1 MRGILYTSKFDIN
14 NLNIKSRKDITMNNI
29 FNIAQNYL
37 KNVDIQH
44 IRMTFL
50 DKGEPLEI
58 NDEFINTLADD
69 KQLAIETVNANHQPP
84 HVIRWAGS
92 YISNLESCAS
102 NDMFENQLS
111 KILGIR
117 NIDTKHG
124 WDGNDDVKNEPYE
137 YKPTKITGKNYMG
150 SPVNINDD
158 SDKKINNISKQKKDY
173 NNENANFI
181 ISIIDKKLSDFI
193 CIYKFKESVLKEDRL
208 KNLQK
213 CISENKR
220 RVVYQTSIND
230 CINLSKVQNVTYY
243 SWKNPKY
250 F

>member
-1 MRGILYTSKFDIN
+1 M
-14 NLNIKSRKDITMNNI
+14 KDIFT
-29 FNIAQNYL
+29 IAQKYL
-37 KNVDIQH
+37 KNVDIHH

-58 NDEFINTLADD
+58 SDEFINTLADD
-69 KQLAIETVNANHQPP
+69 KRLAIETVKENHQQP
-84 HVIRWAGS
+84 HIIRWAES

-173 NNENANFI
+173 NNENANFV
-181 ISIIDKKLSDFI
+181 ISIIDKKVSDFI
-193 CIYKFKESVLKEDRL
+193 CIYKFKESILKEDRL

-220 RVVYQTSIND
+220 RVVYQTCIND
-230 CINLSKVQNVTYY
+230 CINLSRIQNVTYY